1 MGDSSFEEELR
12 AALSE
17 QAWSAAIDSVETNWV
32 ALTQTNQALLLEVIN
47 TLPAEVLAENPRL
60 VAAKTYVNY
69 LPVSGDRRPLR
80 FQHRVAPVPRGLLD
94 ILVDLTSRSVSARFQ
109 GNMAEAVALV
119 REAHGMIADVSD
131 EAIASIRPVLPDIR
145 LQWAITLEL
154 GGELIDANR
163 AYERT
168 FDEALTFDN
177 ERIVTEAAGSLA
189 LNYALSGNRG
199 VAEQWLSR
207 QPGAGRETQD
217 GPADAAA
224 VDTVLTA
231 GALARALLAVN
242 DLRFDD
248 AQEALDAA
256 PSADIDRESWA
267 FRLFVESAL
276 ARASG
281 QSQQQ
286 LARVGATLSTQ
297 PERLRSS
304 GLNGWLSTMAVA
316 ELQMALGDVGSA
328 TQTIAQLDG
337 VTLPTAIDPVRL
349 VRAWAALRQ
358 GDAPGALVLAA
369 PGLSQTL
376 ISPRVTVELLVLVAA
391 AKLELG
397 QIEEARGHF
406 AAAIDLVASDKLG
419 IVLLR
424 LTAAE
429 QATLLSM
436 HRAALEPRMLR
447 ELDSRTSAVTA
458 PPAVQLSERERVVF
472 RHLVQRRS
480 VAAIAAAEH
489 LSPNTIKTQLK
500 SIYRKL
506 DVNDR
511 DGAIRVATTAPH
523 LLA

>member
-1 MGDSSFEEELR
+1 MGDSSFEADLR

-17 QAWSAAIDSVETNWV
+17 QAWSVAIDSVETHWV

-47 TLPAEVLAENPRL
+47 TLPEEVLANYPRL

-189 LNYALSGNRG
+189 LNYALSGSRG

-217 GPADAAA
+217 GPAEAAP

-242 DLRFDD
+242 DLRFED

-304 GLNGWLSTMAVA
+304 GLNGWLCTMAVA
-316 ELQMALGDVGSA
+316 ELQLALGDVGSA

-337 VTLPTAIDPVRL
+337 VTLPTAIDPVRI

-358 GDAPGALVLAA
+358 GDAQGALVLAA

-397 QIEEARGHF
+397 HIEEARGHF
-406 AAAIDLVASDKLG
+406 AAAIDLVASEKLG
-419 IVLLR
+419 IALLR
-424 LTAAE
+424 LTAPE
-429 QATLLSM
+429 QETLLSH

-447 ELDSRTSAVTA
+447 ELDSRTSATTA
-458 PPAVQLSERERVVF
+458 LPTVQLSERERVVF

-506 DVNDR
+506 DVSNR

-523 LLA
+523 LLG

>member
-189 LNYALSGNRG
+189 LNYALSGSRG

-217 GPADAAA
+217 GPAEAA

-242 DLRFDD
+242 DLRFED

-297 PERLRSS
+297 PDRLRSS

-316 ELQMALGDVGSA
+316 ELQLALGNVGSA

-337 VTLPTAIDPVRL
+337 VNLPTAIDPVRI

-358 GDAPGALVLAA
+358 GDARGALVLAA

-397 QIEEARGHF
+397 HIEEARGHF
-406 AAAIDLVASDKLG
+406 AAAIDLVASEKLG

-429 QATLLSM
+429 QETLLSD
-436 HRAALEPRMLR
+436 HRAALEPRVLR

-458 PPAVQLSERERVVF
+458 LPTVQLSERERVVF